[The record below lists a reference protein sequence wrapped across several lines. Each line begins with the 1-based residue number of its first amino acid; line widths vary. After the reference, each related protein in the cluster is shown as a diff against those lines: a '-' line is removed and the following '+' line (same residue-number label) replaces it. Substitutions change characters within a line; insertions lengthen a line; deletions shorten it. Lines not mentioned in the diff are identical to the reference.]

1 MRYDKLGNALLHKLG
16 KNASFAEVYLTAVE
30 LGIGIESKGPGEV
43 VLTRKT
49 GEDQVGWEDWLGW
62 PERET
67 RRVAPE
73 EVADWMNMRM
83 IEEGIIKE
91 EPEP

>member
-49 GEDQVGWEDWLGW
+49 GEDRLGW
-62 PERET
+62 PEYET
-67 RRVAPE
+67 RWIAPE
-73 EVADWMNMRM
+73 EVADWMNKRM
-83 IEEGIIKE
+83 VEEGIIKE
-91 EPEP
+91 EEPEV